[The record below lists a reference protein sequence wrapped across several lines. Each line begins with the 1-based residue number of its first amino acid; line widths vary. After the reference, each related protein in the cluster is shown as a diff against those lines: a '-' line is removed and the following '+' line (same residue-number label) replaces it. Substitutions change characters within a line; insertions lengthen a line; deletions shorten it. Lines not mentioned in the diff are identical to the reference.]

1 MKVQLRR
8 FFRKNVSV
16 FGMLQFED
24 FSLFTMENFMKIIP
38 TGTYK
43 VTFTYSPKFSKKH
56 PYCEYKGVPL
66 LNNVPGRS
74 GIRIHCGNF
83 FKDVDGCI
91 IVGNGISLEDSMLL
105 SSRIAYRKMM
115 KYLQHPEFKNVNS
128 SPDAI
133 ESFDL
138 EIYEDYAI
146 NH

>member
-8 FFRKNVSV
+8 FFRKNESV

-43 VTFTYSPKFSKKH
+43 VTFTYSPKFSKKY

-115 KYLQHPEFKNVNS
+115 KYLQHPEFKIVNS